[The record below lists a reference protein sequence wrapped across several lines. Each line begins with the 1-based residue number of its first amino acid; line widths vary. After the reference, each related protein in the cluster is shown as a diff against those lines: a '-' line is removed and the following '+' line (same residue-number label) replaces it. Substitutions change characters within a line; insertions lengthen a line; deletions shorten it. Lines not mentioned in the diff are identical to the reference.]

1 MNKKIFSL
9 IAAAGMAGS
18 IFVTSSAFAADTT
31 TVPAQTPAVTQTQTQ
46 TQNGAG
52 YGRNVD
58 GPNYVDSD
66 KDGVCD
72 YYGGGSMMR
81 RGGGAGRMGAGSENF
96 VDADG
101 DGVCDNVGLQG
112 TGAGP
117 NAENFVD
124 EDGDKVCDN
133 YETRTP
139 LRDGS
144 GRQGGQ
150 RGAGRGK

>member
-1 MNKKIFSL
+1 MNKKLFSL

-18 IFVTSSAFAADTT
+18 IFVTTSAFAANTT
-31 TVPAQTPAVTQTQTQ
+31 TVPAQTQAVVQ
-46 TQNGAG
+46 TQNGVG
-52 YGRNVD
+52 YGRNAD

-66 KDGVCD
+66 
-72 YYGGGSMMR
+72 
-81 RGGGAGRMGAGSENF
+81 
-96 VDADG
+96 G
-101 DGVCDNVGLQG
+101 DGVCDNYGLQG

-124 EDGDKVCDN
+124 NDSDGTCDN

-139 LRDGS
+139 LQDGS